1 MGGMEQEAVTMRV
14 VLLIPT
20 VALNLVTVR
29 SVRVVVTVTRLG
41 VMVVVRL
48 IVVEGSVIVTVGPV
62 EVEVSVTTTVEL
74 TIGV

>member
-1 MGGMEQEAVTMRV
+1 MEQEAVTMRV